1 MYVKRRKSKSKLLDS
16 WQVLKYISKMDM
28 DTFNEWGL
36 LPSLITTSV
45 TKVVLFL
52 AGKTSSSALGK
63 DKRNKHWLPHIFFSK
78 SL

>member
-1 MYVKRRKSKSKLLDS
+1 MAFYG
-16 WQVLKYISKMDM
+16 
-28 DTFNEWGL
+28 WGL

-45 TKVVLFL
+45 TKEVLFL
-52 AGKTSSSALGK
+52 AGRTWSSALGK